1 MLLGGE
7 DDEYRFFKRL
17 VNSDLDE
24 LVAVATGAGAGTA
37 VMFISASPT
46 FPSSASLSESDPI
59 RMSSIPILIIL
70 CLFQAAIR
78 VSMKVVVFARGQECY
93 AALRHRM
100 VHGDGGI
107 LLQTREEMII
117 KPPAGAFV
125 STLTRGPFSESRE
138 NNFFLV
144 SHKWSQKGPYFFLV
158 SHISFSFRILFR
170 LSCLLSLITSILP
183 SVGLFK
189 KAHENCCPPYTT
201 RARLHHTTYASVAGN
216 IALLPIVQI
225 H

>member
-1 MLLGGE
+1 
-7 DDEYRFFKRL
+7 
-17 VNSDLDE
+17 
-24 LVAVATGAGAGTA
+24 
-37 VMFISASPT
+37 
-46 FPSSASLSESDPI
+46 
-59 RMSSIPILIIL
+59 
-70 CLFQAAIR
+70 
-78 VSMKVVVFARGQECY
+78 
-93 AALRHRM
+93 M

-107 LLQTREEMII
+107 LLQTREEPII
-117 KPPAGAFV
+117 KPPAGDFI

-158 SHISFSFRILFR
+158 SHISFSFRIVFR

-201 RARLHHTTYASVAGN
+201 RARLTTSPQRSREHCTPSYCSDTLKQQSSRHPYTRPHHYSSYHVQASREGPADAEVHVN
-216 IALLPIVQI
+216 FL
-225 H
+225 

>member
-70 CLFQAAIR
+70 LCLFQAAIR

-93 AALRHRM
+93 AALRH
-100 VHGDGGI
+100 
-107 LLQTREEMII
+107 
-117 KPPAGAFV
+117 GA
-125 STLTRGPFSESRE
+125 
-138 NNFFLV
+138 
-144 SHKWSQKGPYFFLV
+144 W
-158 SHISFSFRILFR
+158 
-170 LSCLLSLITSILP
+170 
-183 SVGLFK
+183 
-189 KAHENCCPPYTT
+189 
-201 RARLHHTTYASVAGN
+201 
-216 IALLPIVQI
+216 
-225 H
+225 

>member
-78 VSMKVVVFARGQECY
+78 VSMKVVVFARGQDCY
-93 AALRHRM
+93 AAWCM
-100 VHGDGGI
+100 VMVGFCY
-107 LLQTREEMII
+107 
-117 KPPAGAFV
+117 FV
-125 STLTRGPFSESRE
+125 TD
-138 NNFFLV
+138 
-144 SHKWSQKGPYFFLV
+144 
-158 SHISFSFRILFR
+158 
-170 LSCLLSLITSILP
+170 
-183 SVGLFK
+183 
-189 KAHENCCPPYTT
+189 A
-201 RARLHHTTYASVAGN
+201 
-216 IALLPIVQI
+216 
-225 H
+225 

>member
-78 VSMKVVVFARGQECY
+78 VSMKVVVFAKRSGLLRG
-93 AALRHRM
+93 AA
-100 VHGDGGI
+100 
-107 LLQTREEMII
+107 
-117 KPPAGAFV
+117 A
-125 STLTRGPFSESRE
+125 
-138 NNFFLV
+138 
-144 SHKWSQKGPYFFLV
+144 WW
-158 SHISFSFRILFR
+158 
-170 LSCLLSLITSILP
+170 
-183 SVGLFK
+183 
-189 KAHENCCPPYTT
+189 
-201 RARLHHTTYASVAGN
+201 
-216 IALLPIVQI
+216 
-225 H
+225 